1 MIDYK
6 KVFYDDYGNK
16 AIIEKVN
23 ILPYKNSPRREIG
36 YRLSMYSLYDNSFLY
51 YVSVHLTMIQAIA
64 RLQEFSCNT
73 WREM

>member
-1 MIDYK
+1 MSDCK

-23 ILPYKNSPRREIG
+23 ILPYKDSPVRETA

-51 YVSVHLTMIQAIA
+51 YVSVHLTMIQAVT

-73 WREM
+73 WKAR